1 MNIGK
6 YFQRLYSL
14 AHLPP
19 APQVSA
25 NLIQETSFYFKVK
38 VFGRKI
44 KEAALAKHFIEVT
57 VRHSFT

>member
-25 NLIQETSFYFKVK
+25 NLTQETPFYFRFQVL
-38 VFGRKI
+38 GTKI
-44 KEAALAKHFIEVT
+44 YFMARYLISKIFHKSNYAL
-57 VRHSFT
+57 